1 MPINNLDLKKGYSIK
16 INNKQNHIKTFL
28 IKDSNHICEFPQKSI
43 HSIFQTFTKS
53 VKLQVSV
60 DLMRFTLYI
69 NQKLFKPISDVQD
82 ESHFM
87 RFTRT
92 LTEHKINNP
101 NLIKFFENF
110 FHQGGLFGGWIMFFM
125 QNLAEKNP
133 PIYFTQKESIHML
146 DFVDANTFLYTC
158 FFSGGIYDLEK
169 ERHVNSNDFAV
180 VFQCKVK
187 IISSDKID
195 IIYSKIGLANYNYIY
210 SNDRK
215 LLEELKYSIFNTPKI
230 LFESPK
236 NSLKIDEGPIW
247 RKYLG
252 TKAF

>member
-28 IKDSNHICEFPQKSI
+28 IKDSNHIFEFPQKSI

-60 DLMRFTLYI
+60 DL
-69 NQKLFKPISDVQD
+69 
-82 ESHFM
+82 M

-125 QNLAEKNP
+125 QNFAEKNP

-146 DFVDANTFLYTC
+146 DFVDVNTFLYTC

-169 ERHVNSNDFAV
+169 ESHVNSNDFAV
-180 VFQCKVK
+180 VFQGKVK

-230 LFESPK
+230 LFESRK